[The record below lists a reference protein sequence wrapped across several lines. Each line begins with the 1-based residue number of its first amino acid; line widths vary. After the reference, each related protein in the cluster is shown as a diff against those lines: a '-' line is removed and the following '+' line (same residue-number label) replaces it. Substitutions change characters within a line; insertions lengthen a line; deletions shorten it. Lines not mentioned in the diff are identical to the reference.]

1 MRELAP
7 LARGSQEAVFT
18 QPRDN
23 VIAHIYRGVA
33 SEEQISR
40 GANGII
46 KVEASGKEGGKE
58 VLVSNRKRR
67 QQIGPI
73 PN

>member
-46 KVEASGKEGGKE
+46 KVEASGRE